1 MRENHQS
8 AAFCTPPTG
17 DVPAT
22 KVCLNPSLQLP
33 VQEVARGFYMLILC
47 ICRHGVKTEGSV
59 QVKTEGYNVGSA
71 EG

>member
-1 MRENHQS
+1 MADDLLSE
-8 AAFCTPPTG
+8 F
-17 DVPAT
+17 DVIVIGR
-22 KVCLNPSLQLP
+22 VCLNPSLQLP

>member
-33 VQEVARGFYMLILC
+33 VQEVARGFYMLIRKF
-47 ICRHGVKTEGSV
+47 INDSIK
-59 QVKTEGYNVGSA
+59 
-71 EG
+71 